1 MILNFIHWSV
11 EPEIFPNTSIPI
23 RWYGLFFVLAF
34 YISYILLNRIFKKEG
49 KDIQLLDKLTM
60 YMLVATIVGARL
72 GHCLFYGPHFDTFGL
87 NGEIIERGFLSH
99 PIDILKIWEGGLA
112 SHGAAIAIIIAIV
125 LFARKH
131 KETSF
136 FWIMDRV
143 VIMVAM
149 AGFWIRM
156 GNLVNSEIIG
166 KPTSLAWGF
175 IFEKLEPYGVFGPH
189 HPAQL
194 YEALSYLALFFFLL
208 WFYYKKDGKARS
220 GQIFGIFL
228 IVLFVAR
235 FLIEYVKEDQVGFE
249 SDMVLNM
256 GQWLSIPF
264 ILIGIAILIFVKD
277 KQEELT
283 PIVDDKPEEISS

>member
-112 SHGAAIAIIIAIV
+112 SHGAAIDIIIAIV
-125 LFARKH
+125 LFSRKQ
-131 KETSF
+131 K
-136 FWIMDRV
+136 
-143 VIMVAM
+143 
-149 AGFWIRM
+149 
-156 GNLVNSEIIG
+156 
-166 KPTSLAWGF
+166 
-175 IFEKLEPYGVFGPH
+175 
-189 HPAQL
+189 
-194 YEALSYLALFFFLL
+194 
-208 WFYYKKDGKARS
+208 
-220 GQIFGIFL
+220 
-228 IVLFVAR
+228 
-235 FLIEYVKEDQVGFE
+235 
-249 SDMVLNM
+249 
-256 GQWLSIPF
+256 
-264 ILIGIAILIFVKD
+264 
-277 KQEELT
+277 
-283 PIVDDKPEEISS
+283 